1 MAVPISIHRGVIGV
15 IRVQR
20 KKSPYKWF
28 TNDFTEDDERILTTI
43 AAQLGIALDNRRLVD
58 QLVKA
63 ERMAAWGDM
72 SARSA
77 T

>member
-1 MAVPISIHRGVIGV
+1 VL
-15 IRVQR
+15 RVQR

-28 TNDFTEDDERILTTI
+28 PNDFTDDDEKILVTI
-43 AAQLGIALDNRRLVD
+43 ASQLGIALDNARLVD

-72 SARSA
+72 SARSPI
-77 T
+77 